1 MLISLGLLAV
11 SLSIDSLGIGITYGL
26 KSTRI
31 PIHSKMILFMIS
43 FLITLVAIKI
53 GRILSYFLPEF
64 ICKLIGS
71 ILLCVMGIYIIY
83 QAFHKSDTPKKCQLN
98 TSNVKAHKFIIKSL
112 GLTIEIIRNP
122 NSSDF
127 DHSNTIDSK
136 EAIYLGLAMS
146 MDSLCSGIGFSM
158 LGTSSIVFPVFVAS
172 FQMIFLSLGN
182 FFGKKLNTISKLPDQ
197 IWSIVSGVL
206 LFYIGIFKFFL

>member
-26 KSTRI
+26 KNTRI
-31 PIHSKMILFMIS
+31 PINSKIILFIIS
-43 FLITLVAIKI
+43 FLISLMAIKI
-53 GRILSYFLPEF
+53 GGILSHFLPDY

-71 ILLCVMGIYIIY
+71 ILLCLMGIYMVY
-83 QAFHKSDTPKKCQLN
+83 QAIHKTDNSKECQFN
-98 TSNVKAHKFIIKSL
+98 TSNVKNRKLIIKSL

-136 EAIYLGLAMS
+136 EAIYLGFAMS
-146 MDSLCSGIGFSM
+146 IDSLCSGIGFSM
-158 LGTSSIVFPVFVAS
+158 LGTNSILFPVFVAS
-172 FQMIFLSLGN
+172 FQMIFLSIGN

-206 LFYIGIFKFFL
+206 MFCIGIFKFFL